1 MVDLD
6 AVKDRIDRVV
16 DEHAAVLLDASHR
29 IHARPELG
37 FEEHHAHEVLTR
49 VLADAGLTVTPGA
62 YDLPTAFEAVAG
74 TSGPRIAICCEYDA
88 LPVIGHACGHNVIG
102 TAGVGAG
109 IAAAAVAEEL
119 GGTVVVLGTPAEEG
133 GGGKVVMLERGAFE
147 GVHLALMAHPGPVD
161 VARARPYAVSHL
173 DIAYDGKAAHAAA
186 YPEDGVNAADAFTVA
201 QVAIGLLRQQLP
213 SGARVH
219 GLVTRQGEAP
229 NAIPQRSEG
238 RWYVRG
244 DSTGLM
250 ETTREKVLRCFEAG
264 AIATGC
270 ELHVDEPTAPYAE
283 MRTDDDVLALYVRN
297 AGGLGRTFSD
307 GDTGLGRMSRASTD
321 MGNVSQVVAAI
332 HPYIGI
338 ASAPAVNHQ
347 REFAAACVTPAAD
360 AALLD
365 AATALALTVVDAA
378 TDDAVRTRLLA

>member
-1 MVDLD
+1 MSAHD
-6 AVKDRIDRVV
+6 AVRGSVAGRR
-16 DEHAAVLLDASHR
+16 DELLALSHR
-29 IHARPELG
+29 IHAHPETAW
-37 FEEHHAHEVLTR
+37 EEHRA
-49 VLADAGLTVTPGA
+49 AGWVGEAMAAGGFAVESA
-62 YDLPTAFEAVAG
+62 YLGLDTALRATTG
-74 TSGPRIAICCEYDA
+74 SGPLHVVLCAEYDA
-88 LPVIGHACGHNVIG
+88 LPGLGHACGHNII
-102 TAGVGAG
+102 ASSSVGAALALG
-109 IAAAAVAEEL
+109 AVADDL
-119 GGTVVVLGTPAEEG
+119 GLTVTLLGTPAEEG